1 MESEETEG
9 GETGEEGKNDLNS
22 TERDTT
28 EVKIVGKKIR

>member
-1 MESEETEG
+1 MEGDESEG
-9 GETGEEGKNDLNS
+9 GETGEEENDLNS